1 MRIEHRGEDALTL
14 WMESGES
21 ILLRSWL
28 EEYPMMSGEDRTL
41 SERSAIPRKEEFD
54 QQLRSCLQE
63 HAQSNQDR
71 LRRWM
76 EEGLDLPSRLRPA
89 ADRGPG
95 PGLAPPGA
103 QRPAPGQLEEAGIS
117 RRSGH
122 GEDPGPGQ
130 APLQG
135 APPPDGL
142 LPDHAHAGHESWMP
156 AGGGLVA
163 VGGSLEASALVQ
175 AYRRGIFPWSEN
187 PVTWWCPDPRA
198 VIEPGRLHVPRS
210 LEARCCARSASAS
223 PSTAASGG

>member
-76 EEGLDLPSRLRPA
+76 EEDWTSRPDCALLRIGDQDRDWLLQVLNDLHLGNWKKLGSPDAPDMERILDRVKPLSKEHLHLMGFYLTMRM
-89 ADRGPG
+89 
-95 PGLAPPGA
+95 
-103 QRPAPGQLEEAGIS
+103 
-117 RRSGH
+117 
-122 GEDPGPGQ
+122 Q
-130 APLQG
+130 AMILD
-135 APPPDGL
+135 A
-142 LPDHAHAGHESWMP
+142 
-156 AGGGLVA
+156 
-163 VGGSLEASALVQ
+163 
-175 AYRRGIFPWSEN
+175 
-187 PVTWWCPDPRA
+187 
-198 VIEPGRLHVPRS
+198 
-210 LEARCCARSASAS
+210 
-223 PSTAASGG
+223 